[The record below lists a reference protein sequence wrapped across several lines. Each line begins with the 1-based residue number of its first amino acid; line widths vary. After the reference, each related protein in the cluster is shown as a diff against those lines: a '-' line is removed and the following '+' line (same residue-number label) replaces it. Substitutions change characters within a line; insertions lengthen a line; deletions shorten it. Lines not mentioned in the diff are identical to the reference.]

1 MLTRDH
7 ERRPH
12 FQLEHS
18 DFRAHYE
25 NVSVRTLRSIGRRWW
40 LIVLSVALAMA
51 LAGAIIPL
59 MPRKYSATAL
69 VYPSLFSDEQ
79 GKTVPKGSV
88 DASSIVIGEARL
100 ISSDGV
106 LRAAAAQ
113 LGLDLEPD
121 NAQPSWWSR
130 PSWWPE
136 RLWWPEPH
144 QWPSRHLDWLRV
156 MYFPETYDHSAHDRA
171 VAILRNKV
179 EIAKD
184 TRSYVISISYAAR
197 SADEAAKVVNT
208 IVLEYLWDKVVQRRQ
223 DAVAAARNEL
233 TRLRSVFGD
242 KHPKVLQAVDE
253 LDAARTAL
261 AAAANSE
268 GGSRDAIV
276 NEESVKLAIPN
287 RTPTSP
293 KGLVILGLST
303 VLGLLAGVGA
313 TLWRDRRHP
322 EPPQFVI
329 GHPQLDRRSRGESEP
344 SGEVEAAETPRARRR
359 RAGYAKRKNGVGH
372 QLPPP
377 ETAAGPQMFPPE
389 R

>member
-377 ETAAGPQMFPPE
+377 ETAAGPQLFPPE